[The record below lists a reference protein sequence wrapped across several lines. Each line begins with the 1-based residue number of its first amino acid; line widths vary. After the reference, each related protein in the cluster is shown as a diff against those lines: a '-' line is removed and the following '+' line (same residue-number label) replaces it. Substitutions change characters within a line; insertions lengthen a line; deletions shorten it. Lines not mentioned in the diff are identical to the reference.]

1 MKNLFS
7 DAFATAKHFTRRAL
21 PLLGGALLLA
31 GCGQSGQKTETATA
45 TGAAADTSRTATPPA
60 AGDAHTWWKEAV
72 VYQVYPRSYQD
83 SNGDG
88 VGDLRG
94 LISRLDYIKSL
105 GVNVIWLNPIYGS
118 PNDDN
123 GYDISDY
130 RAIMKD
136 FGTMQDFD
144 ELLKGMHQRGLKV
157 VLDLVVNHSSDEHA
171 WFKQSRSS
179 RTNPYR
185 DYYHWWPKEKG
196 TPPKRESFFD
206 VKGDAWAYDALTN
219 AYYLHYFSRKQPD
232 LNWENPKLRQEIYS
246 MMRFWFDKGVDGFR
260 MDVIPFISKDTTF
273 PPIPAEYHGDYG
285 RYYANGPHLHQ
296 YLQEMN
302 REALSKYPVMS
313 VAEGAGVT
321 AAQALSFVDPARQE
335 LNMLYH
341 FEGMSVGQVPGSKYR
356 TPVPG
361 RYSLL
366 DFKRVYT
373 KWDSVFA
380 QKGWGTVYLGNHD
393 QPRMTTRWGDDRPA
407 FRAPSSKLLTT
418 FLLTMRGTPYYYG
431 GDELGMTNIRFK
443 KIEDY
448 HDIESRNMYK
458 QLQASGGDLTKFL
471 TAQQL
476 LARENGRTPFQ
487 WDATANAG
495 FTTGKP
501 WLTVNPNYSTINE
514 AAEDKDPHSVLNYF
528 RQATAL
534 RRQHPVLVYGKYELL
549 DAANPHIYAYTRTQ
563 GNDKALVILNF
574 TSEKRD
580 WPMPAGLQANGA
592 PWLNNYPDFVAGPTL
607 ALQPWQ
613 AVVLPIR

>member
-1 MKNLFS
+1 MRN
-7 DAFATAKHFTRRAL
+7 AAKTLSA
-21 PLLGGALLLA
+21 ALLLA
-31 GCGQSGQKTETATA
+31 LAGCGGSQQKTETAQAGPAA
-45 TGAAADTSRTATPPA
+45 TEATKPAAAANQNE
-60 AGDAHTWWKEAV
+60 TWWKEAV

-105 GVNVIWLNPIYGS
+105 GVNVIWLNPIFGS

-157 VLDLVVNHSSDEHA
+157 VLDLVVNHSSDEHE
-171 WFKQSRSS
+171 WFKQARSS

-185 DYYHWWPKEKG
+185 DYYHWWPAEKG
-196 TPPKRESFFD
+196 TPNKRQSFFD
-206 VKGDAWAYDALTN
+206 VKGDAWAYDPATK

-232 LNWENPKLRQEIYS
+232 LNWENPKLREEIYS
-246 MMRFWFDKGVDGFR
+246 MMRFWFDKGIDGFR

-273 PPIPAEYHGDYG
+273 PPLPAQYHGDFG
-285 RYYANGPHLHQ
+285 RYYANGPHLHE

-302 REALSKYPVMS
+302 REALSKYDVMS

-321 AAQALSFVDPARQE
+321 QADALQFVDPARKE

-341 FEGMSVGQVPGSKYR
+341 FEGMGVGLVPGNKYR
-356 TPVPG
+356 MRTPG

-373 KWDSVFA
+373 KWDSIFA
-380 QKGWGTVYLGNHD
+380 RTGWGTVYLGNHD
-393 QPRMTTRWGDDRPA
+393 QPRMTTRWGDDRPE

-431 GDELGMTNIRFK
+431 GDELGMTNIRFTNIK
-443 KIEDY
+443 DY
-448 HDIESRNMYK
+448 QDIETRNMYA
-458 QLQASGGDLTKFL
+458 QLKGEGGDLTKFL
-471 TAQQL
+471 AAQQL
-476 LARENGRTPFQ
+476 TARDNGRTPFQ

-501 WLTVNPNYSTINE
+501 WLTINPNYAQINA
-514 AAEDKDPHSVLNYF
+514 AAEEKDPNSILNYF
-528 RQATAL
+528 RKATAL
-534 RRQHPVLVYGKYELL
+534 RRQHKVLVYGQYQLL
-549 DAANPHIYAYTRTQ
+549 DAANPNVYAYTRTQ
-563 GNDKALVILNF
+563 GNDKVLVVLNF

-580 WPMPAGLQANGA
+580 WTLPTGLTLGGA
-592 PWLNNYPDFVAGPTL
+592 PWLNNYPTFAAGSTL
-607 ALQPWQ
+607 ALLPWQ
-613 AVVLPIR
+613 ALVLPLR